1 MAETSEARG
10 VTPSVTPRCGFCAA
24 ALVEGRARLFC
35 DSACRQ
41 AAYRRRH
48 QGPAPELVAL
58 PPARPKESTVYE
70 CDECGER
77 LVGSQRCDECNRFAR
92 RVGPGGHCPSC
103 DSAVTVEELLG
114 VSP

>member
-1 MAETSEARG
+1 MAETSESRG

-41 AAYRRRH
+41 AAYRRRR
-48 QGPAPELVAL
+48 QRPVAELVAL
-58 PPARPKESTVYE
+58 PPARPKQSTVYE

-103 DSAVTVEELLG
+103 DSAVTLEELLG